1 MQHMERDTT
10 ENAPLIEKEHS
21 CIFCAIIEGR
31 APASHI
37 AENKDASAFI
47 SLEGNPLVVPR
58 SHVDLAA
65 VQAGEKEAVKA
76 IGQAASFA
84 AELLPVA
91 LSVYNG
97 SGVNLVAN
105 FGYDA
110 GQRVDHVHFHL
121 IPRKKGDRKVRF
133 KDEQVSSSERDNLAV
148 AMREQLLFQRQQLL
162 ADSTVLS

>member
-1 MQHMERDTT
+1 MQRMERDTS
-10 ENAPLIEKEHS
+10 ENAPLIEKDHS

-31 APASHI
+31 VPASRI
-37 AENKDASAFI
+37 AENENASAFI

-65 VQAGEKEAVKA
+65 VEAGEKEAIKA

-91 LSVYNG
+91 LNVYNG

-133 KDEQVSSSERDNLAV
+133 KDEHASLSEREKLAV
-148 AMREQLLFQRQQLL
+148 AMREQLLFQKQPPL
-162 ADSTVLS
+162 ANSIVLS